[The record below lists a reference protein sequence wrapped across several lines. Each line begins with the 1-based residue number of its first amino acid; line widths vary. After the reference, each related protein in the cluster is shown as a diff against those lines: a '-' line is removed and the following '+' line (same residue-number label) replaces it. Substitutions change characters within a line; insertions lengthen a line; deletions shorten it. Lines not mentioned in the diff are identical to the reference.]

1 MRLLRCYTKPARG
14 GRMRHSELLC
24 LRAGE
29 GIVGDC
35 NRACGSPRQV
45 LIASE
50 PVYRALGLEPGT
62 LRENFLVDGEIERFR
77 SGQVLRIGNEAL
89 VRLTIPCEPCAKL
102 NRARP
107 GLAREVAGRRGFLAR
122 VVTGGS
128 VRAGDQVELTDSV
141 FEPMPVSPRE
151 RVYDV
156 VARIPPG
163 QALGFKALVKTV
175 GLPKTY
181 VRVMPKFLTGA
192 PPHLPVHRVVTS
204 DRGLILR
211 HVPEQSA
218 RLMGEGVRFT
228 PDGRV
233 QEDHLWDPVEYFG
246 PETLPI

>member
-1 MRLLRCYTKPARG
+1 MRERTLLR
-14 GRMRHSELLC
+14 
-24 LRAGE
+24 LRVGE

-50 PVYRALGLEPGT
+50 PVYRELGLEPGA

-77 SGQVLRIGNEAL
+77 SGQVLRIGNAAL

-102 NRARP
+102 NRVRH

-122 VVTGGS
+122 VVAGGTVRTG
-128 VRAGDQVELTDSV
+128 DPVELTDSV

-156 VARIPPG
+156 VARIPRG

-175 GLPKTY
+175 GLPRTY
-181 VRVMPKFLTGA
+181 VRVVPKFLTGA
-192 PPHLPVHRVVTS
+192 PAHLPVHRVVTS
-204 DRGLILR
+204 DRGLIPR
-211 HVPEQSA
+211 HVPGQSA
-218 RLMGEGVRFT
+218 RLMGEGVCFT

-233 QEDHLWDPVEYFG
+233 CEDHLWDPAEYFG
-246 PETLPI
+246 PEVLRP